1 MLTGQRPSCHSMGH
15 RKTYLGGHLGTE
27 EPDKGTASGNVGD
40 RRDLRKSPIIKLVE
54 QQSWFD
60 AEAYRMN
67 N

>member
-1 MLTGQRPSCHSMGH
+1 M
-15 RKTYLGGHLGTE
+15 GTE
-27 EPDKGTASGNVGD
+27 ESDKGTASGNLGD

-54 QQSWFD
+54 QQSWSD